1 MAFLYGSLVAKK
13 YDPREGKM
21 SQFVKDFKAFLQ
33 RGNVIDL
40 AVAFVIGTA
49 FSAVVTALVKDIIM
63 PPIGLLL
70 GKVDFSNLF
79 VVLHQGKTPGPYLT
93 LATAEKAGAVTWNYG
108 LFIMALVS
116 FFIIALVIFSMVR
129 MVNRLY
135 PKPSA
140 PVTTKDCPYCLTSIP
155 LAATRC
161 PNCTS
166 QLTDSH

>member
-1 MAFLYGSLVAKK
+1 M
-13 YDPREGKM
+13 R
-21 SQFVKDFKAFLQ
+21 QFFKDFKTFLQ

-63 PPIGLLL
+63 PPIGLIL

-79 VVLHQGKTPGPYLT
+79 LVLHEGKTPGPYVT
-93 LATAEKAGAVTWNYG
+93 LAAAEKAGAVTWNYG
-108 LFIMALVS
+108 LFIMAVIS
-116 FFIIALVIFSMVR
+116 FIIIALVIFSLVR
-129 MVNRLY
+129 VVNRLY
-135 PKPSA
+135 PKPAA
-140 PVTTKDCPYCLTSIP
+140 PVSTKECPFCHTDIP

-166 QLTDSH
+166 QLSDTH